1 MKYLE
6 SNQVDTVRC
15 FACTRVILNWNNL
28 TMGHGP
34 TFVYWTTKSR
44 DRLMKHTDFRMKI
57 FVHNCVD
64 SVVTVF
70 TVQADIDSDT
80 VELFD
85 FGDWFLFWD

>member
-1 MKYLE
+1 
-6 SNQVDTVRC
+6 
-15 FACTRVILNWNNL
+15 
-28 TMGHGP
+28 
-34 TFVYWTTKSR
+34 
-44 DRLMKHTDFRMKI
+44 MKHTDFRMKI

-85 FGDWFLFWD
+85 FGD